1 MEKHSV
7 IYTEPRTFGKY
18 DENNIIGYLDEEVV
32 PEYLP
37 EGAENPTIGYKYT
50 GPEKDGGTIMP
61 CKDSLDYGLVTN
73 AIIRAKI
80 TDSEEQAIQRH
91 YINDPETYQQEW
103 DNYNE
108 ICENAKALAK
118 MWIGIK

>member
-1 MEKHSV
+1 MEKHSI

-18 DENNIIGYLDEEVV
+18 DENNIIGYLDEEVM

-61 CKDSLDYGLVTN
+61 CKDPSDYGLVTN
-73 AIIRAKI
+73 AIIRARI

-91 YINDPETYQQEW
+91 YINDPEAYQKEW
-103 DNYNE
+103 HDYNE
-108 ICENAKALAK
+108 VCENAKALAK
-118 MWIGIK
+118 MWLGIE

>member
-1 MEKHSV
+1 MEKHSF

-18 DENNIIGYLDEEVV
+18 DENNIIGYLNEEVV

-61 CKDSLDYGLVTN
+61 CKDPSDYGLVTN

-91 YINDPETYQQEW
+91 YINDPGMYQQEW
-103 DNYNE
+103 AEYNE
-108 ICENAKALAK
+108 TCENAKALAK
-118 MWIGIK
+118 MWLGIE